1 MSGLPGLNASI
12 AAEARLQKFVA
23 SQKRDLW
30 DISDQQKEF
39 LSPGQGRDG
48 GTGSRHGRA
57 AMGGRR

>member
-1 MSGLPGLNASI
+1 VDYQDLTPQLLLRPGS
-12 AAEARLQKFVA
+12 RKFVA

-39 LSPGQGRDG
+39 RSPGQGRDG